1 MAHKYDSIR
10 ELDKEVTGRSR
21 LREPEMS
28 IIGYMIPPPFEAPFA
43 PIEMDHIRNI
53 MITSTKGVN
62 SSNRTRFVKVA
73 NSSNRIRV
81 KNVHTN
87 VSIEFEKMI
96 DAARFVGTTGNNM
109 RCGIAY
115 EEAKVYIV
123 GGEEYVFVYDD
134 KERPTQG
141 FSTGRSLTN
150 SLVEVVSS
158 KGERY
163 PFSTYLSVA
172 KCLGL
177 LIGHVMEEEKRAG
190 NGELAKMYIL
200 GKEAYTIEFGRKER
214 QKCFGR
220 GIRCF
225 WKGIYDE
232 DGDWEKISRIKV
244 TRPSHEPI

>member
-1 MAHKYDSIR
+1 MGDKYDSIR
-10 ELDKEVTGRSR
+10 ELDDEAVSNLR
-21 LREPEMS
+21 LPEMAIAS
-28 IIGYMIPPPFEAPFA
+28 YMKPPSFVDVFT
-43 PIEMDHIRNI
+43 PIKMDHIRNI
-53 MITSTKGVN
+53 MITPA
-62 SSNRTRFVKVA
+62 KVA

-81 KNVHTN
+81 KNVYTN

-177 LIGHVMEEEKRAG
+177 LIGHVMEEEKRAW
-190 NGELAKMYIL
+190 NGELAKRYIL
-200 GKEAYTIEFGRKER
+200 GKEAYTIEFGGEER
-214 QKCFGR
+214 EKYFGR
-220 GIRCF
+220 GIRCH
-225 WKGIYDE
+225 WKGIY
-232 DGDWEKISRIKV
+232 DGDWEKIHCIKV
-244 TRPSHEPI
+244 TR